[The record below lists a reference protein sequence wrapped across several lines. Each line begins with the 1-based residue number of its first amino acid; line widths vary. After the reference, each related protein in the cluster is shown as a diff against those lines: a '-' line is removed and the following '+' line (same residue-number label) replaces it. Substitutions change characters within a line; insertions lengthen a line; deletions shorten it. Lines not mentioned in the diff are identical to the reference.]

1 MLWKWQNASKDQNI
15 VEQFSGNSYVF
26 SHYKGGVWL
35 EQWENTNYDDNDNNN
50 KKLHY
55 FIFNIKWVYKS
66 KYIIWLK
73 YSLNTALGFQIV
85 FNIHVTL
92 EINHANELSTTHLFS
107 SVTYKLCIKADISIF
122 TFLKRTSFQKI
133 TRCWSLTDRLL
144 IWVYTKDPHSLY
156 STIQNQ
162 SVVKLNKNLPLSD
175 PNKYHERSSFYLNC
189 LICSFQD
196 TDTKW
201 FITALM
207 HSERTFPSVRRK
219 CLKEVL
225 DGESNV

>member
-1 MLWKWQNASKDQNI
+1 MSSCPLSERNKITQKHLLNI
-15 VEQFSGNSYVF
+15 SCLHHTCCGNDRTHLKIKISWNSFPGTSFAF
-26 SHYKGGVWL
+26 SHFKGGIWL
-35 EQWENTNYDDNDNNN
+35 EQWENTNYDDNN
-50 KKLHY
+50 KNICITFFSL
-55 FIFNIKWVYKS
+55 FNIKWVYKS

-107 SVTYKLCIKADISIF
+107 SVTYKLCIKAAISIF

-156 STIQNQ
+156 STIQNHR
-162 SVVKLNKNLPLSD
+162 VLWNL
-175 PNKYHERSSFYLNC
+175 
-189 LICSFQD
+189 
-196 TDTKW
+196 TK
-201 FITALM
+201 
-207 HSERTFPSVRRK
+207 TFPFPTQTNIM
-219 CLKEVL
+219 KEVVFIL
-225 DGESNV
+225 IV

>member
-26 SHYKGGVWL
+26 SHNKGGVWL

-50 KKLHY
+50 KKFHY

-107 SVTYKLCIKADISIF
+107 SMTYKLCIKAAISIF

-156 STIQNQ
+156 STIQNHR
-162 SVVKLNKNLPLSD
+162 VLWNL
-175 PNKYHERSSFYLNC
+175 
-189 LICSFQD
+189 
-196 TDTKW
+196 TK
-201 FITALM
+201 
-207 HSERTFPSVRRK
+207 TFPFPTQTNIM
-219 CLKEVL
+219 KEVVFIL
-225 DGESNV
+225 IV

>member
-1 MLWKWQNASKDQNI
+1 MSSCPLSERNKITQKHLFNI
-15 VEQFSGNSYVF
+15 SCLHHTCCGNDRTHLKIKISWNSFPGTVSYLRTTRVAL
-26 SHYKGGVWL
+26 SRTMIKYEL
-35 EQWENTNYDDNDNNN
+35 LNDDNDNNN

-85 FNIHVTL
+85 FNIHVKL

-107 SVTYKLCIKADISIF
+107 SMTYKLCIKADISIF

-156 STIQNQ
+156 STIQNHR
-162 SVVKLNKNLPLSD
+162 VLWNL
-175 PNKYHERSSFYLNC
+175 
-189 LICSFQD
+189 
-196 TDTKW
+196 TK
-201 FITALM
+201 
-207 HSERTFPSVRRK
+207 TFPFPTQTNIM
-219 CLKEVL
+219 KEVVFIL
-225 DGESNV
+225 IV

>member
-26 SHYKGGVWL
+26 SHNKGGVWL

-66 KYIIWLK
+66 KY
-73 YSLNTALGFQIV
+73 
-85 FNIHVTL
+85 VTL

-107 SVTYKLCIKADISIF
+107 SVTYKLCIKAAISIF
-122 TFLKRTSFQKI
+122 TFLKRTSSQKI

>member
-1 MLWKWQNASKDQNI
+1 MHNL
-15 VEQFSGNSYVF
+15 FS
-26 SHYKGGVWL
+26 L
-35 EQWENTNYDDNDNNN
+35 
-50 KKLHY
+50 
-55 FIFNIKWVYKS
+55 FNIKWVYKS

-107 SVTYKLCIKADISIF
+107 SVTYKLCIKAAISIF

-156 STIQNQ
+156 STIQNHR
-162 SVVKLNKNLPLSD
+162 VLWNL
-175 PNKYHERSSFYLNC
+175 
-189 LICSFQD
+189 
-196 TDTKW
+196 TK
-201 FITALM
+201 
-207 HSERTFPSVRRK
+207 TFPFPTQTNIM
-219 CLKEVL
+219 KEVVFIL
-225 DGESNV
+225 IV

>member
-1 MLWKWQNASKDQNI
+1 MSSCPLSERNKITQKHLFNI
-15 VEQFSGNSYVF
+15 SCLHPTCCGNDRTHLKIKISWNSFPGTVTYF
-26 SHYKGGVWL
+26 RTTR

-50 KKLHY
+50 KKFHY

-107 SVTYKLCIKADISIF
+107 SVTYKLCIKAAISIF

-156 STIQNQ
+156 STIQNHR
-162 SVVKLNKNLPLSD
+162 VLWNL
-175 PNKYHERSSFYLNC
+175 
-189 LICSFQD
+189 
-196 TDTKW
+196 TK
-201 FITALM
+201 
-207 HSERTFPSVRRK
+207 TFPFPTQTNIM
-219 CLKEVL
+219 KEVVFIL
-225 DGESNV
+225 IV